1 LLSDGIISIL
11 STIEGLGRWIIEI
24 FMMSCRLM
32 NLKHGNFA
40 QKNFGVWFLVFLALS
55 KGSKAAG
62 SGAL

>member
-1 LLSDGIISIL
+1 
-11 STIEGLGRWIIEI
+11 
-24 FMMSCRLM
+24 M